1 MKKLFYFIIIL
12 IFGACSVTTEE
23 TEGNTNTNYG
33 TNEGSASSPVELTVG
48 TAKSGTVGRSGS
60 SYYKFTTSSGAGN
73 YKLAMS
79 SMSITDSY
87 SSSSSVYTYIYSN
100 SGYTTSS
107 RWDTE
112 SCLTD
117 CTLYFDYKNLDN
129 NTSYYLRM
137 RGYGAV
143 TYSLTVSKGGSEGSA
158 ADPVVL
164 TLGTAH
170 PGTIDNID
178 YSWDDGYSYYKFT
191 TSAADNYTLTMTNS
205 DELDCVL
212 YFNSAFSTYSYYYNN
227 CTEGTNLSQ
236 NFTGT
241 SSSGGLSGSTD
252 YYLRIEG
259 VSATVE
265 TTTYN
270 ITVAAEGN

>member
-12 IFGACSVTTEE
+12 IFGACSITSEE
-23 TEGNTNTNYG
+23 DKTNYG
-33 TNEGSASSPVELTVG
+33 TNEGTASSPVELTVG
-48 TAKSGTVGRSGS
+48 TAKNGTVSRSGY

-117 CTLYFDYKNLDN
+117 CIMYFDYKNLDN

-137 RGYGAV
+137 GGYGAV
-143 TYSLTVSKGGSEGSA
+143 SYSLTVSKGGSEGSI
-158 ADPVVL
+158 ADPVGL
-164 TLGTAH
+164 TLGIAH
-170 PGTIDNID
+170 TGTIDNVA
-178 YSWDDGYSYYKFT
+178 YSWDYGYSYYKFR
-191 TSAADNYTLTMTNS
+191 TSAVDNYTLSMNNS
-205 DELDCVL
+205 DNLDCIL
-212 YFNSAFSTYSYYYNN
+212 YSNSAFSTQVNSYYNN
-227 CTEGTNLSQ
+227 CTAGTNLSEK
-236 NFTGT
+236 FTG
-241 SSSGGLSGSTD
+241 SSSSAGLSANTD
-252 YYLRIEG
+252 YYLRIDGE
-259 VSATVE
+259 STTHK

-270 ITVAAEGN
+270 ITVGPE

>member
-1 MKKLFYFIIIL
+1 MKKFYYFVFVLF
-12 IFGACSVTTEE
+12 FGACSVTTEE
-23 TEGNTNTNYG
+23 SSSTNYG
-33 TNEGSASSPVELTVG
+33 TNEGTASSPVELTVG
-48 TAKSGTVGRSGS
+48 TAKNGTVSRSGY
-60 SYYKFTTSSGAGN
+60 SYYKFTTSSGAGS
-73 YKLAMS
+73 YKLNIAS
-79 SMSITDSY
+79 LVITDSY
-87 SSSSSVYTYIYSN
+87 YSSSYVYTRIYSN
-100 SGYTTSS
+100 SGYTST
-107 RWDTE
+107 WDYE
-112 SCLTD
+112 SCVED
-117 CTLYFDYKNLDN
+117 CILYFDYKNLDN
-129 NTSYYLRM
+129 NTYYYLKM
-137 RGYGAV
+137 SGYGAV
-143 TYSLTVSKGGSEGSA
+143 TYSLTVSKAGSEGSK
-158 ADPVVL
+158 ADPVEL

-170 PGTIDNID
+170 SGTIDNVKD
-178 YSWDDGYSYYKFT
+178 GDDGWDDGYSYYKFT

-259 VSATVE
+259 VSATAE

>member
-23 TEGNTNTNYG
+23 GDETNYG

-48 TAKSGTVGRSGS
+48 TAKSGTVGRSGY

-73 YKLAMS
+73 YKLAIS
-79 SMSITDSY
+79 SLSITDSY

-112 SCLTD
+112 SCLTN
-117 CTLYFDYKNLDN
+117 CTLYFDYINLDN
-129 NTSYYLRM
+129 NTSYYLQM
-137 RGYGAV
+137 IGYGAV
-143 TYSLTVSKGGSEGSA
+143 TYSLTVSKGGSEGSINN
-158 ADPVVL
+158 PVAL
-164 TLGTAH
+164 TLSTAH
-170 PGTIDNID
+170 SGTIDNVE
-178 YSWDDGYSYYKFT
+178 YGWDKGYSYYKFT
-191 TSAADNYTLTMTNS
+191 TAAADNYTLTMTNS
-205 DELDCVL
+205 DALDCQL
-212 YFNSAFSTYSYYYNN
+212 YSNSAFTSYVSYYYND
-227 CTEGTNLSQ
+227 CTEGTNLSE

-241 SSSGGLSGSTD
+241 SSSGGLSASTP

-259 VSATVE
+259 VSTTYK

-270 ITVAAEGN
+270 ITVAPE

>member
-23 TEGNTNTNYG
+23 GEETNYG

-48 TAKSGTVGRSGS
+48 TAKSGSVGRSGS

-73 YKLAMS
+73 YKLAIS

-129 NTSYYLRM
+129 NTSYYLQM
-137 RGYGAV
+137 GGYGAV
-143 TYSLTVSKGGSEGSA
+143 SYSLTVSKGGSEGSIN
-158 ADPVVL
+158 DPVVL
-164 TLGTAH
+164 TLGAVH
-170 PGTIDNID
+170 PGTIDNINS
-178 YSWDDGYSYYKFT
+178 SWDDGYSYYKFT
-191 TSAADNYTLTMTNS
+191 TAAADNYTLSMNNS
-205 DELDCVL
+205 DALECQL
-212 YFNSAFSTYSYYYNN
+212 YSNSAFTTYVSYYYNN
-227 CTEGTNLSQ
+227 CTEGTNLSE

-259 VSATVE
+259 VSATAK